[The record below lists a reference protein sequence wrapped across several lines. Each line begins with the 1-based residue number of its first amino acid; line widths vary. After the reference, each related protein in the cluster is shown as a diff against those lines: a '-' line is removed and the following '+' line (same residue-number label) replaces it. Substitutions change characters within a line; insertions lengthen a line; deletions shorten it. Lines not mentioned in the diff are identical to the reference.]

1 MEWIVKNAVNR
12 DVERQHLNK
21 ILQDIKRSLADGQVK
36 VTQQIN
42 TVTQRQQGSSTGSGS
57 SSTPRNIRVV
67 LNGDVSGSGDGTS
80 VITIPVTVDE
90 KFVQEA
96 PNDGSPYWRVYKEW
110 LPVPTAITALS
121 LMDDSGLVVYDSDA
135 QEWTAREII
144 ADPDWIDVTDG
155 DGLEGNPTLT
165 LNEKVKSGFARIV
178 TLAATTIHGG
188 RAVVVE
194 DGESRHPTLTDVGDS
209 VKIAGMAMNSA
220 MLGEEVEVQTGGVT
234 NDNSWT
240 WVAGPVFVDEDGVL
254 VQPAP
259 VTGYVVSIGRA
270 TDSTTIDIDVGT
282 PLIRS

>member
-1 MEWIVKNAVNR
+1 MEWNVKNAVNR

-21 ILQDIKRSLADGQVK
+21 ILKEIRQTLDTVETTTSQN
-36 VTQQIN
+36 VTQ
-42 TVTQRQQGSSTGSGS
+42 VQRIVQQQGGGS
-57 SSTPRNIRVV
+57 SSPSPPRSITVT
-67 LNGDVSGSGDGTS
+67 LTGDVSGTGKGTS
-80 VITIPVTVDE
+80 AITVPVSLASDVVRD
-90 KFVQEA
+90 A
-96 PNDGSPYWRVYKEW
+96 PLDSNPYWRINGDWEIVPDQVKWFDTLDQSGIVVFDYDNEVY
-110 LPVPTAITALS
+110 V
-121 LMDDSGLVVYDSDA
+121 
-135 QEWTAREII
+135 AREIVG
-144 ADPDWIDVTDG
+144 DVDWIDVTDG
-155 DGLEGNPTLT
+155 NGVADNPTLT
-165 LNEKVKSGFARIV
+165 LNERAKAGFSRIV